1 MSTVP
6 PPLPFHYGEGAR
18 NILRSAIA
26 VLRPH
31 GGDFE
36 KDVDEAVLRGVL
48 SFVPFMPPFARY
60 GFPVG
65 LWTMELAPVLL
76 GYGFVRMSRLDP
88 ATREQYLARWAHAPG
103 TLHVLFEGMRAL
115 VLMCF
120 YQQPEIL
127 AVLEINWQARADE
140 LVERRARLQRM
151 APELANPRN
160 AGGIARGG
168 S

>member
-1 MSTVP
+1 
-6 PPLPFHYGEGAR
+6 LPFHYGEAAR
-18 NILRSAIA
+18 NILRAAIA

-48 SFVPFMPPFARY
+48 SFVPFMTPFPRY

-65 LWTMELAPVLL
+65 LWMLELTPVFF
-76 GYGFVRMSRLDP
+76 GHGFVRMSRLEL
-88 ATREQYLARWAHAPG
+88 AARERYLERWAALPG
-103 TLHVLFEGMRAL
+103 PFHMLFEGMRAL

-160 AGGIARGG
+160 IGASARGG

>member
-1 MSTVP
+1 
-6 PPLPFHYGEGAR
+6 
-18 NILRSAIA
+18 

-36 KDVDEAVLRGVL
+36 KDVDNAVLRGVL

-65 LWTMELAPVLL
+65 LWLIELAPPLCGL
-76 GYGFVRMSRLDP
+76 GFVRMSGLGL
-88 ATREQYLARWAHAPG
+88 AERERYLERWVHAPG
-103 TLHVLFEGMRAL
+103 PLRMLFEGMRAL
-115 VLMCF
+115 TLMCF

-127 AVLEINWQARADE
+127 AVLEIDWQGRAEE

-160 AGGIARGG
+160 VGNLARGG

>member
-6 PPLPFHYGEGAR
+6 PPLPLHYGESTR
-18 NILRSAIA
+18 NILRAAIA

-31 GGDFE
+31 DGDFD

-48 SFVPFMPPFARY
+48 SFVPFMPRFARY
-60 GFPVG
+60 GFPIG
-65 LWTMELAPVLL
+65 LWLMELAPVLL
-76 GYGFVRMSRLDP
+76 GLGFTRMSRLDP
-88 ATREQYLARWAHAPG
+88 PTREQYLARWAHAPG
-103 TLHVLFEGMRAL
+103 QLRILFDGMRAL

-127 AVLEINWQARADE
+127 AVLEIDWQARADE

-160 AGGIARGG
+160 SGRIARGG

>member
-6 PPLPFHYGEGAR
+6 PPLPLHYTEATR
-18 NILRSAIA
+18 NILRAAIA
-26 VLRPH
+26 ALRPH
-31 GGDFE
+31 GGEFE

-48 SFVPFMPPFARY
+48 SFVPFMPRFARY
-60 GFPVG
+60 GFPLG
-65 LWTMELAPVLL
+65 LWLIELAPVLY
-76 GYGFVRMSRLDP
+76 GNGFVRMSRLDP
-88 ATREQYLARWAHAPG
+88 LARERYLERWQHARGPFRM
-103 TLHVLFEGMRAL
+103 LFEGMRAL
-115 VLMCF
+115 TLMCF

-127 AVLEINWQARADE
+127 AVLEIDWQARADE

-160 AGGIARGG
+160 VGKIARGG

>member
-18 NILRSAIA
+18 NILRAAIA
-26 VLRPH
+26 VLRPR
-31 GGDFE
+31 GGEFD

-48 SFVPFMPPFARY
+48 SFVPYMPPFARY
-60 GFPVG
+60 GFPIG
-65 LWTMELAPVLL
+65 LWIMELAPVFF
-76 GYGFVRMSRLDP
+76 GYGFVRMSSLDLD
-88 ATREQYLARWAHAPG
+88 ACAHYLERFSHAPG
-103 TLHVLFEGMRAL
+103 PFHMLFEGMRAL
-115 VLMCF
+115 TLMCF

-140 LVERRARLQRM
+140 LIERRARLKRM

-160 AGGIARGG
+160 SGNIARGG